1 MDEPKLSPEAKAILA
16 RMQMPNKFDPA
27 TVARRKTDIPYGT
40 LPEQLL
46 DVYYPPEGQGP
57 WPLILYIHG
66 GGWTLGNRRECA
78 LEGIIDA
85 IHSGYAIVSVDYRLA
100 PKVKYPE
107 FLFDVKTAVRW
118 ARANAAEFDF
128 DPARFAVMG
137 DSAGAHLALLIGFT
151 AGHPECEGEQY
162 GWPGVSSAVQAV
174 VDIYGPADLAAD
186 NAAWVA
192 EAGVPTVRFFG
203 AAEDDDGAPL
213 DRMMACFTPDRDML
227 PFISPIAY
235 VHRDIPPVLILQ
247 GEADPVVP
255 KQHSIHLAQRIT
267 EVCGPERVDLR
278 LYPERTHADFAFLTD
293 ETAHTVVGFLDNY
306 LK

>member
-1 MDEPKLSPEAKAILA
+1 MDKPQLRPEQMAILA
-16 RMQMPNKFDPA
+16 RMQMPTVFDPA
-27 TVARRKTDIPYGT
+27 TVAHHRTDIPYGS

-78 LEGIIDA
+78 LESILDA
-85 IHSGYAIVSVDYRLA
+85 LNRGYAIASLDYRLA

-128 DPARFAVMG
+128 DPERFAVMG
-137 DSAGAHLALLIGFT
+137 DSAGAHLALLVGFT
-151 AGHPECEGEQY
+151 AGHPECEGETY

-192 EAGVPTVRFFG
+192 EAGLPFIPFG
-203 AAEDDDGAPL
+203 GTDPAGGGAPL
-213 DRMMACFTPDRDML
+213 DQMMGCFTPDRDML

-247 GEADPVVP
+247 GEADPIVP
-255 KQHSIHLAQRIT
+255 KQHSILLARRIAQ
-267 EVCGPERVDLR
+267 VCGPERVELR
-278 LYPERTHADFAFLTD
+278 LYPERTHADYAFMTD
-293 ETAHTVVGFLDNY
+293 ETAHTVVEFLDKY
-306 LK
+306 FK

>member
-1 MDEPKLSPEAKAILA
+1 MDKPKLSPEQMAILA
-16 RMQMPNKFDPA
+16 RMQMPTVFDPA
-27 TVARRKTDIPYGT
+27 TVARHRTDIPYGS

-78 LEGIIDA
+78 LESILDA
-85 IHSGYAIVSVDYRLA
+85 LNRGYAIASLDYRLA

-151 AGHPECEGEQY
+151 AGRPECEGEKY

-192 EAGVPTVRFFG
+192 EAGVPTVPF
-203 AAEDDDGAPL
+203 ADVTPADGAPL

-235 VHRDIPPVLILQ
+235 VHRDLPPVLILQ
-247 GEADPVVP
+247 GESDPIVP
-255 KQHSIHLAQRIT
+255 KQHSIHLAARIT

-278 LYPERTHADFAFLTD
+278 LYPERTHADRDFMTD
-293 ETAHTVVGFLDNY
+293 ETAHTVVEFLDKY
-306 LK
+306 FK